1 MPSGIPVATVA
12 INGAKN
18 AGILAATILGTGND
32 EIREK
37 IIAYKATLAEQV
49 TKKDEKL
56 QSIGYEKYLEEQ
68 GK

>member
-1 MPSGIPVATVA
+1 MR
-12 INGAKN
+12 N
-18 AGILAATILGTGND
+18 
-32 EIREK
+32 
-37 IIAYKATLAEQV
+37 AYKATLAEQV